1 MDDVTNLVK
10 SLIQSILSSSFSLSE
25 LGLDLLGGLL
35 LGLLGL
41 RVLLRLKLGSDALL
55 NLSNNL
61 ALLIQGET
69 S

>member
-10 SLIQSILSSSFSLSE
+10 SLIQSILSSSFRLSE